1 MNRFLNALIV
11 TLSLSILALAG
22 CGGDGQEQA
31 QSQDNV
37 TAADVKE
44 EAVQTM
50 EKVQAYTQQEKEEYQ
65 RELDEKLTAMDQKI
79 GELETKAESMEKD
92 IRDQYEKMLLTLKQK
107 QREAVEAL
115 EELKQESGEAW
126 SGMKNKMDTMVHN
139 LRIAVE
145 QVEQT
150 QAQP

>member
-1 MNRFLNALIV
+1 MNHFLNALIV
-11 TLSLSILALAG
+11 TLSLSILMLVG
-22 CGGDGQEQA
+22 CGEKQDA
-31 QSQDNV
+31 SQSQKDV
-37 TAADVKE
+37 TAEDVKE
-44 EAVQTM
+44 EAVQAM

-65 RELDEKLTAMDQKI
+65 RELDEELIAMDQKI

-92 IRDQYEKMLLTLKQK
+92 IEDQYEKMLLTLKQK